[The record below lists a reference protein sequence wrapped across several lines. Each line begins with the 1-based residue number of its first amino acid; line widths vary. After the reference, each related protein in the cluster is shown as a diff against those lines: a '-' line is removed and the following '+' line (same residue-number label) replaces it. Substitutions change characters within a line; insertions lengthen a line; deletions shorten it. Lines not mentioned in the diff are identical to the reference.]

1 VKAGTLNGMFDFR
14 EESRASASK
23 LILDPAT
30 GLVISH

>member
-14 EESRASASK
+14 EEHRASASK